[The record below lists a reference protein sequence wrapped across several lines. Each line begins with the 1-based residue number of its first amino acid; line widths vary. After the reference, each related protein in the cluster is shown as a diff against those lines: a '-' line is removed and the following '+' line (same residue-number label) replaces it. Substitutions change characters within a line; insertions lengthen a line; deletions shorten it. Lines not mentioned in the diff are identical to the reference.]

1 MCVCMRACVMCVCK
15 EGQDKAK
22 SSLLLLSIDILM
34 FVLKEGRKYNILAI
48 GVWGLAEGC
57 SIW

>member
-1 MCVCMRACVMCVCK
+1 MCVCMRACVMCVCE

-22 SSLLLLSIDILM
+22 SSLLLLSIDM
-34 FVLKEGRKYNILAI
+34 FVLKEGSKYNVLAI